1 VRSNGQE
8 GRLAVLLRRIL
19 RDLVRAA
26 IGLGL
31 AMRDNPQLNAGETLT
46 WILLLSLGLWAL
58 LWVAVS
64 LLAAYE

>member
-1 VRSNGQE
+1 
-8 GRLAVLLRRIL
+8 VLLRRVL
-19 RDLVRAA
+19 RDLARAA
-26 IGLGL
+26 IGLGP

-46 WILLLSLGLWAL
+46 WVLLLSLGLWAL